1 MILDED
7 LARRAD
13 AGNPV
18 RIGLI
23 GAGEMGTD
31 IVTQVHLMRGLE
43 LGVVAEVRI
52 DHAWA
57 ALDIAGIPRS
67 KARQVESREEA
78 EAAIAAG
85 LIAITAKGS
94 IACTAKGVDV
104 IIDAT
109 GNPGVGA
116 ELSIEAMDHGKHVV
130 MMNVEADITIG
141 AYLARHAAE
150 KGVVYSLAAGDEPAC
165 TMELIHFARS
175 LGYPIVCAGKGKNNP
190 LKFDATPAEYEEEA
204 KRRNMNARMLVEFVD
219 GSKTMIEMVA
229 VANATGLIPDQPG
242 MHGPAAGIK
251 ELDKTLIPKADGGVL
266 SAPGRVDYSVGPG
279 VAPGVFVIVKAPHPR
294 VDERLRDLKVGKGP
308 YYTLHRPYH
317 LTSLETPMTAARI
330 ALYKKPDMTPL
341 PNPVAEVATIAK
353 CDLAPGTKLGKIGEA
368 HYRGWAVTMDYSRAN
383 GLLPIGLAERAVVT
397 KPIKA
402 GEYLTYANCAP
413 DETMAI
419 VKLRRKMDDM
429 LSGKA

>member
-1 MILDED
+1 MNLADD

-18 RIGLI
+18 KIGLI

-43 LGVVAEVRI
+43 IGVLAEVRV
-52 DHAWA
+52 DHAWT
-57 ALDIAGIPRS
+57 ALDIAGIPRDQ
-67 KARQVESREEA
+67 ARACDTLAQA
-78 EAAIAAG
+78 EAAMAQG
-85 LIAITAKGS
+85 LIAVTAIGSLACQAKG
-94 IACTAKGVDV
+94 IEV

-116 ELSIEAMDHGKHVV
+116 ELAIDAMDHGKHVV

-190 LKFDATPAEYEEEA
+190 LNFNATPAEYEEEA

-242 MHGPAAGIK
+242 MHGPSAGIK
-251 ELDKTLIPKADGGVL
+251 DLDTTLIPKADGGVL

-308 YYTLHRPYH
+308 YYTFHRPYH
-317 LTSLETPMTAARI
+317 LTSLETPMTAARL
-330 ALYKKPDMTPL
+330 ALYRESDMTPL
-341 PNPVAEVATIAK
+341 PVPVAEVATIAK
-353 CDLAPGTKLGKIGEA
+353 CDLAVGTKLGKIGEA
-368 HYRGWAVTMDYSRAN
+368 DYRGWAVTMDYSRA
-383 GLLPIGLAERAVVT
+383 GKLLPIGLAERAVVS

-402 GEYLTYANCAP
+402 GEYLTYDNCTP
-413 DETMAI
+413 DESMAI
-419 VKLRRKMDDM
+419 VKLRRKLDQM
-429 LSGKA
+429 LST

>member
-1 MILDED
+1 MNLSED

-18 RIGLI
+18 KIGLI

-31 IVTQVHLMRGLE
+31 IVTQVTLMRGLE
-43 LGVVAEVRI
+43 IGVLAEIRI
-52 DHAWA
+52 DHAWE
-57 ALDIAGIPRS
+57 ALAIAGIGRD
-67 KARQVESREEA
+67 KAALCETLAEA
-78 EAAIAAG
+78 EAAMAKG
-85 LIAITAKGS
+85 LIVVTAKGD
-94 IACTAKGVDV
+94 IACTAKGVHV

-116 ELSIEAMDHGKHVV
+116 ELAIQAMDHGKHVV

-165 TMELIHFARS
+165 TMELVNFARA

-190 LKFDATPAEYEEEA
+190 LKFDATPEEYAEEA

-242 MHGPAAGIK
+242 MHGPKAGIK
-251 ELDKTLIPKADGGVL
+251 ELDQVLIPKADGGLL

-317 LTSLETPMTAARI
+317 LTSLETPLTAAKL
-330 ALYKKPDMTPL
+330 ALYQQADMTPL
-341 PNPVAEVATIAK
+341 PVPVAEVATIAK
-353 CDLAPGTKLGKIGEA
+353 FDLEAGVKLGKIGDA
-368 HYRGWAVTMDYSRAN
+368 HYRGWAVTMDVSREKK
-383 GLLPIGLAERAVVT
+383 LLPIGLAERAVTT

-402 GEYLTYANCAP
+402 GEYLTYDNCAP
-413 DETMAI
+413 DESMAI
-419 VKLRRKMDDM
+419 VKLRRLQDK
-429 LSGKA
+429 LLGK

>member
-1 MILDED
+1 MNLSED

-13 AGNPV
+13 AGKPV

-31 IVTQVHLMRGLE
+31 IVTQVTLMRGLE
-43 LGVVAEVRI
+43 IGVLAEVRL

-57 ALDIAGIPRS
+57 AIDIAGISR
-67 KARQVESREEA
+67 ARARACSTREEA
-78 EAAIAAG
+78 EAAMAQG
-85 LIAITAKGS
+85 LIAVTDKGS
-94 IACTAKGVDV
+94 IACTAGGVDV

-116 ELSIEAMDHGKHVV
+116 ELAIDAMDHGKHVV
-130 MMNVEADITIG
+130 MMNVEADVTIG
-141 AYLARHAAE
+141 AYLARHAAQR
-150 KGVVYSLAAGDEPAC
+150 GVVYSLAAGDEPAC
-165 TMELIHFARS
+165 TMELVNFARA

-190 LKFDATPAEYEEEA
+190 LKFDATPEEYAEEA

-242 MHGPAAGIK
+242 MHGPKAGIK
-251 ELDKTLIPKADGGVL
+251 ELDQVLIPKADGGVL
-266 SAPGRVDYSVGPG
+266 SAAGRVDYSVGPG

-317 LTSLETPMTAARI
+317 LTSLETPMTAAKL
-330 ALYKKPDMTPL
+330 ALYGKADMTPM
-341 PNPVAEVATIAK
+341 PVPVAEVASVAK
-353 CDLAPGTKLGKIGEA
+353 FDLAAGVTLGKIGEA
-368 HYRGWAVTMDYSRAN
+368 HYRGWAVTMKQSREER
-383 GLLPIGLAERAVVT
+383 LLPIGLAERAVTT

-402 GEYLTYANCAP
+402 GDYLTYDNCAP
-413 DETMAI
+413 DENMAI
-419 VKLRRKMDDM
+419 VKLRRRMDQM
-429 LSGKA
+429 LAE

>member
-1 MILDED
+1 MSLDID
-7 LARRAD
+7 LARRAE
-13 AGNPV
+13 AGNPIK
-18 RIGLI
+18 IGLI

-52 DHAWA
+52 DHAWE
-57 ALDIAGIPRS
+57 ALDIAGIARD
-67 KARQVESREEA
+67 KARLCETVAEA
-78 EAAIAAG
+78 EAAMAQG

-94 IACTAKGVDV
+94 IACQAKGVDV

-116 ELSIEAMDHGKHVV
+116 ELAIDAMDHGKHVV

-141 AYLARHAAE
+141 AYLARHAQE

-251 ELDKTLIPKADGGVL
+251 ELDQTLIPKSDGGVL
-266 SAPGRVDYSVGPG
+266 SAEGRVDYSVGPG

-330 ALYKKPDMTPL
+330 VLYKQADMAPL
-341 PNPVAEVATIAK
+341 ANPVAEVATIAK
-353 CDLAPGTKLGKIGEA
+353 CDLAPGTVLGKIGEA
-368 HYRGWAVTMDYSRAN
+368 HYRGWAVTMAYSREHN
-383 GLLPIGLAERAVVT
+383 LLPIGLAERAHVT

-402 GEYLTYANCAP
+402 GEYLTYDNCQA
-413 DETMAI
+413 DESMAI
-419 VKLRRKMDDM
+419 VKLRRKLDQM
-429 LSGKA
+429 LG